1 MFQKF
6 GKEMIP
12 VSLEEAVKKVMDE
25 DEIGESGLRMAAHA
39 AHKAGKSHFNFQG
52 KSYPVNV
59 KEAEAEGTTKKYEM
73 MHQNGQV
80 KRFVAKDDADAKRIA
95 AGHGAKSVIRMKS
108 NVPGDKIGEQGVAES
123 GDKYKIKSIG
133 SDVDKESGERR
144 DYYISPST
152 GKKVYKSGVNK
163 GDHEVPK
170 TGEIKKKINEAEPDY
185 KSSAKYRGKVGDFK
199 PKASDVGQ
207 GRKIAG
213 KMGKYG
219 KQPDDDE
226 KMVEPPKD
234 QTVGAVKTDP
244 SAVVPGHSTMAAKLH
259 LASLP
264 KDKEGN
270 PIIKGA
276 RKVSAADLVAKRK
289 AMMSQKNEA
298 IEDTLH
304 PAGAA
309 LLKHIKPQHH
319 NLYKPHLTKDTFN
332 GSYGDRTAVLKAAKD
347 AGHLKMDLRKQ
358 NEEVEQVDEA
368 TMTHIT
374 LGKKIKNDDGG
385 HNQDV
390 HYKGKKIGSIESY
403 KHRTGLRYGGKHD
416 ATGDMEA
423 GSRSPEEAINFVRT
437 SHADHLKSMKEE
449 VESITEG
456 KMDKMTLTGLWHKH
470 AQHSYAAD
478 QGYGHGENS
487 MKNNEHAATAI
498 ENHVRKHYG
507 NKVAND
513 MVSHSEHHVSWAEY
527 AGPESS
533 HHHEKEAEKLR
544 KKHGVHGDFVG
555 DLYYGE
561 SVSHVTERVDPN
573 VRTTDTLKG
582 RIAGGE
588 PNQHS
593 SYKVKLE
600 TKGTGAMDRI
610 KSAAK
615 SAFDRVKNETMMG
628 KAGATTEAKKL
639 DKEGY

>member
-1 MFQKF
+1 MFAKF
-6 GKEMIP
+6 GKDL
-12 VSLEEAVKKVMDE
+12 VSRDLIEAVKKVMDRA
-25 DEIGESGLRMAAHA
+25 DENKPDQTEELKGGQVKLDKNRNGKLDSQDFKMLRGEKKG
-39 AHKAGKSHFNFQG
+39 
-52 KSYPVNV
+52 V
-59 KEAEAEGTTKKYEM
+59 AEAEDTTKKYEM
-73 MHQNGQV
+73 MHRNGQV

-289 AMMSQKNEA
+289 AMMAGQKNEEVESLDEV
-298 IEDTLH
+298 EDTLH

-319 NLYKPHLTKDTFN
+319 NLYKPHLTKDVFN
-332 GSYGDRTAVLKAAKD
+332 GGFGDRHAVLKAAQD

-358 NEEVEQVDEA
+358 NEEV
-368 TMTHIT
+368 
-374 LGKKIKNDDGG
+374 
-385 HNQDV
+385 
-390 HYKGKKIGSIESY
+390 
-403 KHRTGLRYGGKHD
+403 
-416 ATGDMEA
+416 
-423 GSRSPEEAINFVRT
+423 
-437 SHADHLKSMKEE
+437 
-449 VESITEG
+449 TE
-456 KMDKMTLTGLWHKH
+456 K
-470 AQHSYAAD
+470 
-478 QGYGHGENS
+478 
-487 MKNNEHAATAI
+487 
-498 ENHVRKHYG
+498 
-507 NKVAND
+507 
-513 MVSHSEHHVSWAEY
+513 
-527 AGPESS
+527 
-533 HHHEKEAEKLR
+533 
-544 KKHGVHGDFVG
+544 
-555 DLYYGE
+555 
-561 SVSHVTERVDPN
+561 VDPN

-582 RIAGGE
+582 RIAGGDS
-588 PNQHS
+588 NQHS

-628 KAGATTEAKKL
+628 KAGATSEAKKL